1 MTTFLNDFGVVCA
14 LGNNKS
20 EVKQALNHPEREYQ
34 SLDHELHLEGEPVY
48 VGKVIGELPDMSA
61 FPSYQQTRNNALA
74 LMAVQQLEPT
84 LSPLLAKFDSQRIAV
99 IIGTT
104 TAGVRTAEE
113 AVAHYMATDAFPAEY
128 GHQCQELIAPAQFLA
143 EYLGADGPTYTI
155 STACSSSTK
164 VIMTAHMLLDT
175 DMADVVL
182 CGGVDSL
189 CQLTV
194 NGFEALDSTSQSLC
208 EPFSESRDGINLGE
222 AAAFFVM
229 SKQPGPVALLG
240 VGETSDAYHI
250 SAPDPSG
257 DGAIRAIN
265 IALEMANRTPEDVD
279 YINLHGTGTIKNDEM
294 ESRAVYTLFSDKAPC
309 SSTKRLTGHTLG
321 AAGALELGLCWL
333 HLTDVDTPMPPHKM
347 TKPRDESLH
356 PIKLVQSVTKQ
367 NSRICL
373 SNSFAFG
380 GNNISV
386 LIGLADAAKI
396 DMTSTC

>member
-20 EVKQALNHPEREYQ
+20 EVKQALHHPELEYQ
-34 SLDHELHLEGEPVY
+34 SLDHELHLDGDPVY
-48 VGKVIGELPDMSA
+48 VGKVKGALPDMSA
-61 FPSYQQTRNNALA
+61 FPSYQRTRNNALA

-113 AVAHYMATDAFPAEY
+113 AVAHYMATDAFPVEY

-143 EYLGADGPTYTI
+143 EYLGVNGPTYTI

-164 VIMTAHMLLDT
+164 VMTTAHMLLDT

-279 YINLHGTGTIKNDEM
+279 YINLHGTGTLKNDEM
-294 ESRAVYTLFSDKAPC
+294 ESRAVYTLFSDKVPC

-333 HLTDVDTPMPPHKM
+333 HLTDAETPLPPHKM
-347 TKPRDESLH
+347 TKPRDESLD
-356 PIKLVQSVTKQ
+356 PIQLVQSVTQ
-367 NSRICL
+367 QASRICL

-386 LIGLADAAKI
+386 LIGQADAAK
-396 DMTSTC
+396 SL

>member
-14 LGNNKS
+14 LGNNKN
-20 EVKQALNHPEREYQ
+20 EVKHALHHPEVEYQ
-34 SLDHELHLEGEPVY
+34 SLDRELHLEGQPVY
-48 VGKVIGELPDMSA
+48 VGKVTGHLPDMSV
-61 FPSYQQTRNNALA
+61 FPPYQRTRNNALA
-74 LMAVQQLEPT
+74 LMAIKQLEPT
-84 LSPLLAKFDSQRIAV
+84 LSTMLAGVDKQRVAV

-104 TAGVRTAEE
+104 TAGVGTAEQ
-113 AVAHYMATDAFPAEY
+113 AVAHYMETDAFPAEY
-128 GHQCQELIAPAQFLA
+128 GHQCQELIAPAEFLA
-143 EYLGADGPTYTI
+143 AYLGVNGPTYTI

-208 EPFSESRDGINLGE
+208 EPFSASRDGINLGE
-222 AAAFFVM
+222 AAALFVM
-229 SKQPGPVALLG
+229 SKQAGPVALLG

-265 IALEMANRTPEDVD
+265 IALEMATLTPSDID
-279 YINLHGTGTIKNDEM
+279 YINLHGTGTKKNDEM
-294 ESRAVYTLFSDKAPC
+294 ESRAVYTLFADSVPC

-321 AAGALELGLCWL
+321 AAGALELGFCWL
-333 HLTDVDTPMPPHKM
+333 HLTDPDTPLPTHKM

-356 PIKLVQSVTKQ
+356 PIQLVESVTKQ
-367 NSRICL
+367 ASRICL

-386 LIGLADAAKI
+386 VIGKVDKVQ
-396 DMTSTC
+396 S